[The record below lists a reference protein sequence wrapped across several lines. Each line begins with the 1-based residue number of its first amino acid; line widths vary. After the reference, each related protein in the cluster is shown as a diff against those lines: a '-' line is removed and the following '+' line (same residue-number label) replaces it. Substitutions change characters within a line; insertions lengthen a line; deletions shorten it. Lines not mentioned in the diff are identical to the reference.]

1 MSNRASRSNTGS
13 GVGAG
18 ISLIRVVLILFF
30 LFAAVLPLLGIF
42 ARLFNPEAQEVFSS
56 SQFGTACFNS
66 LTIALITTVISLAI
80 ALLTSW
86 VLCRTNIRGKGAFA
100 VLMTLPMLIPSLAIG
115 MGLVFLYGSNGLLTN
130 FFGLDGSIYGYW
142 GIVAGA
148 TLYAFPSAFLLVYDV
163 MRNEDGLA
171 YEAADVLGIPKS
183 GQFIGIT
190 IPYLKKPLISAAF
203 ATFTLVI
210 TDYGVPLMV
219 GGKTMTLPVLMYQE
233 VIGLLNFNTGAVIG
247 FILLIPAI
255 VAFVVDVLN
264 QENARLSFVTKA
276 RLITRN
282 IKRDVFGYVAMIA
295 ASILILL
302 PICVFLIV
310 AFVKKYPLDM
320 TFTLENIGRAFN
332 LNVGEYWVNSLTM
345 AFCVSVIGVILA
357 YFASYI
363 TVRIGGKSARVLHL
377 ACITTI
383 AIPGIVLG
391 LSYVFAFKG
400 TFIYGTLAI
409 LVFVNIIHFFA
420 SPYLLAYNTLGK
432 VNKDLE
438 SVGATIGVSR
448 IRILKDVIV
457 PQTLGTILEM
467 FSYFFVNCMVTIS
480 AVAFLAT
487 TLDMPL
493 ALLITDLDAQRL
505 VECTAFVSL
514 LILLTNI
521 VMKIVIAGVKRLL
534 CRVQSA

>member
-1 MSNRASRSNTGS
+1 M
-13 GVGAG
+13 
-18 ISLIRVVLILFF
+18 
-30 LFAAVLPLLGIF
+30 
-42 ARLFNPEAQEVFSS
+42 
-56 SQFGTACFNS
+56 
-66 LTIALITTVISLAI
+66 
-80 ALLTSW
+80 
-86 VLCRTNIRGKGAFA
+86 
-100 VLMTLPMLIPSLAIG
+100 
-115 MGLVFLYGSNGLLTN
+115 
-130 FFGLDGSIYGYW
+130 
-142 GIVAGA
+142 
-148 TLYAFPSAFLLVYDV
+148 
-163 MRNEDGLA
+163 
-171 YEAADVLGIPKS
+171 
-183 GQFIGIT
+183 
-190 IPYLKKPLISAAF
+190 
-203 ATFTLVI
+203 
-210 TDYGVPLMV
+210 
-219 GGKTMTLPVLMYQE
+219 
-233 VIGLLNFNTGAVIG
+233 
-247 FILLIPAI
+247 
-255 VAFVVDVLN
+255 
-264 QENARLSFVTKA
+264 
-276 RLITRN
+276 
-282 IKRDVFGYVAMIA
+282 
-295 ASILILL
+295 
-302 PICVFLIV
+302 
-310 AFVKKYPLDM
+310 
-320 TFTLENIGRAFN
+320 
-332 LNVGEYWVNSLTM
+332 
-345 AFCVSVIGVILA
+345 
-357 YFASYI
+357 
-363 TVRIGGKSARVLHL
+363 
-377 ACITTI
+377 
-383 AIPGIVLG
+383 G